1 MNYTYRNT
9 TTCGRISIPVT
20 EVPQLST
27 SLEYDEYV

>member
-1 MNYTYRNT
+1 MNYTYT
-9 TTCGRISIPVT
+9 GGRISIPVT